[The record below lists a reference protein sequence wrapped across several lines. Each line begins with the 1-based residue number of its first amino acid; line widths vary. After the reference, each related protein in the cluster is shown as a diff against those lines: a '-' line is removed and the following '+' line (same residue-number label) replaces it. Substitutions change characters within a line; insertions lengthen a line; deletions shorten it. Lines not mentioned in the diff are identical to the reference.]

1 MMMQATEDVTP
12 DWLRE
17 LNERV
22 GSKTTVK
29 HDIENSRDLR
39 FMVEAFY
46 LEVLKDELLA
56 PFFFNKLY
64 IFQRLP
70 ILTAYWEKILW
81 GTGWYRRNTMQ
92 IHRELGREVPF
103 KPEHFERWLVHFNG
117 AVDAHFV
124 GEQADK
130 IKFAADRVAGHMQA
144 RMCKSPIMPN

>member
-1 MMMQATEDVTP
+1 MTQSTENITP

-22 GSKTTVK
+22 GVKTTVK

-39 FMVEAFY
+39 FLVEAFY

-70 ILTAYWEKILW
+70 ILTAYWEKMLW
-81 GTGWYRRNTMQ
+81 GTGWYRRNPMQ
-92 IHRELGREVPF
+92 IHLELGRQVPF
-103 KPEHFERWLVHFNG
+103 KPAHFERWLEHFNG

-130 IKFAADRVAGHMQA
+130 IKIAADRVAGNMQA
-144 RMCKSPIMPN
+144 RMCELSVIPD